1 MCQSVDQLAN
11 IWLDKVRWVLQLTSR
26 CMLEHYKK
34 KVWDVQQLV
43 WLLAA
48 ACVRLSVSS
57 FMHMPRMQVRVLFLC
72 PPWQADHH

>member
-11 IWLDKVRWVLQLTSR
+11 IWLDKVRWMLQLTSR
-26 CMLEHYKK
+26 CMLEHYKE

-48 ACVRLSVSS
+48 AAGLFVCV
-57 FMHMPRMQVRVLFLC
+57 
-72 PPWQADHH
+72 